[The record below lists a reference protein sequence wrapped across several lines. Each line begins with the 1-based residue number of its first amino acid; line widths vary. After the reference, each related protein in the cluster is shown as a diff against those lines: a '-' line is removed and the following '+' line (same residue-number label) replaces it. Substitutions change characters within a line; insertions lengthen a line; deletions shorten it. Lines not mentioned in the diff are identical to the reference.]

1 MILGTGIDIIEVWRI
16 EEAVRRHG
24 DRFLDRVYTTAERA
38 YCDALASPTLHYA
51 ARFAAKEAFSKALGL
66 GIAQGMAWKD
76 IAIRN
81 DARGAPRLELSGRA
95 SQLAADLGISAA
107 HVSLSHSQSVAAAV
121 VILEGERPEESPL
134 PPVS

>member
-24 DRFLDRVYTTAERA
+24 DRFLDRVYTTTERS
-38 YCDALASPTLHYA
+38 YCDALASPALHYS

-66 GIAQGMAWKD
+66 GIAQGMAWQD

-81 DARGAPRLELSGRA
+81 DARGAPRLELFGRA
-95 SQLAADLGISAA
+95 AQLAADLGVSAA
-107 HVSLSHSQSVAAAV
+107 HVSLSHSQSVAAAIV
-121 VILEGERPEESPL
+121 VLEGERPEESPL